1 MTKLTMNQVNLET
14 AIKNLRDLADDCES
28 ARDEVVQYYND
39 GGDTLERHGH
49 NEPDDFSL
57 AVNAAITKVRD
68 RADDIE
74 RHKNDIVTLNE
85 SGVAPMDA
93 DGVITLTTP
102 DNVEYPDDS
111 THTDF
116 VAWAEG
122 VIDATELDSITSGKI
137 SSTDRVPSGRSYD
150 EIVASIQAHQN
161 DNDYADTFINRIGP
175 ENLTSLP
182 LNAQQY
188 FTYQPP
194 TGDPVNNRPE
204 AAGDLA
210 SLLGSVLATASLKW
224 TRERSQQAADAIVS
238 SVDEEGEYGR
248 ITVLNAMLGEHD
260 ANGDH
265 INDLKFGRDLLIDLA
280 EGLDDIDYKAV
291 AVGASYPE
299 RGKGGEGTSFSQGEA
314 DARGRILGPSLN
326 GYSFDPLTGVLDAM
340 GNNRFAALGYLAPMA
355 EDGTV
360 DTSRVDE
367 LSNRSWDQKG
377 MAGYT
382 AALAAGSAL
391 RGNTIGYQGH
401 QDERAAQMSGHAIH
415 GLAQNATT
423 ELNND
428 TKAHIGVLIGNNP
441 DEVTA
446 AWGTGIHGVSGN
458 ADALISSS
466 TAEQLGTATV
476 SDLDALASRVADSAD
491 ATATISTGLANYA
504 SRRSKTGVAAHEGDP
519 DQQIDAIVDAYGD
532 GAAAAAHLVGIADSR
547 AKDKT
552 AEEISNE
559 TELNGSA
566 STVILAFSTVA
577 AGVLTPTGVTAPTM
591 TLTAGTLLAP
601 VMADA
606 LTDDPQTAS
615 SPVSLRLTDG
625 MMAAAAQDAAQAGLI
640 NQDSYQVGP
649 TKDDPD
655 IQTAADQ
662 YSWVVDDGHGGH
674 TIDLSGTSKEDLAGV
689 NTWASQVADSNRV
702 DQIPPDPRL
711 VRLKD
716 AITDAATRG
725 YVRGSSS
732 TVDHSSGG

>member
-74 RHKNDIVTLNE
+74 RCKNGIVALNG

-93 DGVITLTTP
+93 DGIITLTMP
-102 DNVEYPDDS
+102 DDITYPDDFS
-111 THTDF
+111 TQAEF
-116 VAWAEG
+116 EAWAQST
-122 VIDATELDSITSGKI
+122 IDSYDMQNLDKNSL
-137 SSTDRVPSGRSYD
+137 PSGRSYD
-150 EIVASIQAHQN
+150 DVVASIQAHQN
-161 DNDYADTFINRIGP
+161 DNDYADNFINRIGP
-175 ENLTSLP
+175 GNLTSLP

-188 FTYQPP
+188 FTYQS
-194 TGDPVNNRPE
+194 TTEGLVNSRPE

-224 TRERSQQAADAIVS
+224 SRERSQQVADAIVS

-265 INDLKFGRDLLIDLA
+265 VNDLKFGRDLLIDLA
-280 EGLDDIDYKAV
+280 EGLDDIDWDLIKIYSDDNHEYRSSDEVVNAFKNWF
-291 AVGASYPE
+291 GPYI
-299 RGKGGEGTSFSQGEA
+299 EGQ
-314 DARGRILGPSLN
+314 
-326 GYSFDPLTGVLDAM
+326 SFDPLTGVLDAM

-367 LSNRSWDQKG
+367 LSNRNWDQKG
-377 MAGYT
+377 MTGYT

-415 GLAQNATT
+415 GLAQNTAT

-458 ADALISSS
+458 ANALISSS

-476 SDLDALASRVADSAD
+476 SDLDALVSRVADSAD

-532 GAAAAAHLVGIADSR
+532 GTAAAAHLVGIADSR

-552 AEEISNE
+552 AEEISNAAD
-559 TELNGSA
+559 LNGSA
-566 STVILAFSTVA
+566 STAILAFTTVA
-577 AGVLTPTGVTAPTM
+577 AGVLTPTGVAAPTA

-615 SPVSLRLTDG
+615 SPVSLQLTDG

-649 TKDDPD
+649 TEKRPD
-655 IQTAADQ
+655 LPTAANQ
-662 YSWVVDDGHGGH
+662 YSWVVDDGHGGY
-674 TIDLSGTSKEDLAGV
+674 TIDLSKASKEDLAEV
-689 NTWASQVADSNRV
+689 NTWVSQVIDDGRV

-711 VRLKD
+711 GRLKD
-716 AITDAATRG
+716 AIDDAAARG
-725 YVRGSSS
+725 WVRGSSS
-732 TVDHSSGG
+732 AVDHGTGG